1 MTIRFMTMVGPVTVT
16 FSVTVVA
23 AVAGVVVRRLREN
36 ERRCQ
41 HTRAHHRREK
51 YAGFTH

>member
-1 MTIRFMTMVGPVTVT
+1 MTIRFMTMVGPVTV
-16 FSVTVVA
+16 VA
-23 AVAGVVVRRLREN
+23 ALAGVVVRRLCEN

-51 YAGFTH
+51 YARFIH